1 MKWNLKNIYETEELF
16 QSDYNKAKELINSY
30 DNFKGKLKDKEVF
43 IKYLESEKELN
54 RLFNKLYPY
63 VHLASDLNKKD
74 SKLSAKL
81 QNVVMLF
88 ELYNEKTSFA
98 EPEYL
103 SLGLDYVLKMIPN
116 ELREFE
122 FLIKK
127 SFHQQAHV
135 LDEKTEAILAT
146 TASIPDGGDI
156 YSALAVGDS
165 YDNFVTINNESIKV
179 TNGNYQ
185 SLIAKEDDPKLRKEI
200 FEAVFKKYE
209 KNKNVFSEIYLST
222 LKRDWAYAKIRGYKS
237 SLEAKLFR
245 DNIDTLVYTTL
256 IDVAKSTSN
265 QVKRYLDL
273 RKKYFKL
280 DEYHTYDRFLKMGS
294 FKKSYTYEE
303 ACDLFFK
310 SIENVD
316 SRLKT
321 NLHKALE
328 DGYVDVFESE
338 GKRTGAYSS
347 GSVGIHPYILLNY
360 SNTLED
366 VFTIAHEAGHSSH
379 TIFASEAQPLML
391 ADYTIFV
398 AEIASTFNEH
408 ILLDYLL
415 NTLNEKEEK
424 ISLIQKD
431 IDNIIATFY
440 RQTLFA
446 EYELRAHTLVEEGN
460 PITSEILSEIMVDL
474 YKEYYGLDI
483 SNEDYKQYVWAYI
496 PHLFY
501 TPFYVYQYATC
512 FAASLKIYENI
523 KKDKSNYDSYIKM
536 LEAGGSNYSLDIVK
550 ISGVDL
556 TKKESFLAV
565 SNRLKELIDKLE
577 SLLDL

>member
-1 MKWNLKNIYETEELF
+1 MNWNLKNIYETENEF
-16 QSDYNKAKELINSY
+16 NNDFNEAKKAIESY
-30 DNFKGKLKDKEVF
+30 KKFKGHLNEPNIF
-43 IKYLESEKELN
+43 AQYLETEKKMNSL
-54 RLFNKLYPY
+54 LNKLYPY
-63 VHLASDLNKKD
+63 VSLAFDLNKKD
-74 SKLSAKL
+74 SKLNANL
-81 QNVVMLF
+81 QKVTFLF
-88 ELYNEKTSFA
+88 EEYNEATSYC

-103 SLGLDYVLKMIPN
+103 KLGLDTVLKMIPE
-116 ELREFE
+116 ELKEFE
-122 FLIKK
+122 FLIRKV
-127 SFHQQAHV
+127 FHCHEHV
-135 LDEKTEAILAT
+135 LDEKTESIIAT

-165 YDNFVTINNESIKV
+165 YNNTVLIDGKEIEI

-185 SLIAKEDDPKLRKEI
+185 KYISECNDAKKREEI
-200 FEAVFKKYE
+200 FEAVFSKYN
-209 KNKNVFSEIYLST
+209 KNKNAYAEIYLAQ

-237 SLEAKLFR
+237 SLEARLFS
-245 DNIDTLVYTTL
+245 DNIDRLVYTTL
-256 IDVAKSTSN
+256 IEVANETSN
-265 QVKRYLDL
+265 EVKRYINL
-273 RKKYFKL
+273 RKKYFNL

-294 FKKSYTYEE
+294 FSKEYTYDE
-303 ACDLFFK
+303 AKDLFFK

-316 SRLKT
+316 PRLKN
-321 NLHKALE
+321 NLHRALE
-328 DGYVDVFESE
+328 DGYVDVYEKP

-360 SNTLED
+360 SSTLED

-379 TIFASEAQPLML
+379 TLFSSEAQPLML

-408 ILLDYLL
+408 ILLDYLI
-415 NTLNEKEEK
+415 NNVDSNEEK
-424 ISLIQKD
+424 LSLIQKE

-446 EYELRAHTLVEEGN
+446 EYELKAHTLVENGN
-460 PITSEILSEIMVDL
+460 PITADTLSDIMIEL
-474 YKEYYGLDI
+474 YKNYYDLDI
-483 SNEDYKQYVWAYI
+483 TKEESKRYVWAYI

-512 FAASLKIYENI
+512 FAASLKIFENI
-523 KKDKSNYDSYIKM
+523 KKDNNYDSYIKM

-556 TKKESFLAV
+556 TKKEAFIAV
-565 SNRLKELIDKLE
+565 SNRLKYLNDKLE
-577 SLLDL
+577 EIIDL